1 MHTIDAGS
9 GNHVW
14 DKTNLVTIVKG
25 RKSYDTVVCKGCG
38 IKGKRYNMQEIA
50 VDGRVKASTLTSCPN
65 PLSTYEAPKKIKI
78 TNCSA
83 FGRQFV
89 NLVSGSEH
97 EVITPPKGYQND
109 HTGVW
114 VMGVGEP
121 VKVLKKEFE
130 IIS

>member
-1 MHTIDAGS
+1 MYTIDASS

-25 RKSYDTVVCKGCG
+25 RRSYDTVVCKGCG
-38 IKGKRYNMQEIA
+38 IKGKRYNFHEVA
-50 VDGRVKASTLTSCPN
+50 VDGRVKASKITSCPN
-65 PLSTYEAPKKIKI
+65 PLSTYKAPKKIKI
-78 TNCSA
+78 KTCGA

-97 EVITPPKGYQND
+97 EVVTPPEGYQND

-121 VKVLKKEFE
+121 VKVLKSEFE